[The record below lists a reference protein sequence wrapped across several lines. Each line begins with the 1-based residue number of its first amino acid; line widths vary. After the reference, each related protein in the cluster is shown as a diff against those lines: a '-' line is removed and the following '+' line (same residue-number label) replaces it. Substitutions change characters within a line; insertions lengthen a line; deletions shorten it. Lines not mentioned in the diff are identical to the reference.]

1 MEGAEIR
8 LSVLRPLGLLSLGFL
23 CALSGATIGA
33 VRLAV
38 NVLLVLYAL
47 AAPAAA
53 QEQPSPSAANPLAA
67 LYDEL
72 GQALAA
78 AGVPFSEEQQRAIT
92 LMMEDRRRASEDLF
106 GDLMDFRQ
114 GPTQGQEEDRLRSA
128 IEWMRSEFSRN
139 VAGYLTDAQAV
150 VWKKLQSER
159 LAAASTAQG
168 AEAEQAQTQYVR
180 INNNAFTAENGGFDD
195 GNFTEVI
202 PRGGAGA
209 WHGNAQFLLKD
220 DALNARNA
228 LAGNEPPYQ
237 ERRLSVD
244 VSGPAIPRRLTTSL
258 EFNSVES
265 KNVSTV
271 KATLP
276 DGEFALGITRPSTFR
291 QLSSRS
297 TLQLADPH
305 SLGVSVSYAL
315 ETADDQGVGDFTLPE
330 RASDSEWRSWNAEIT
345 QFSSLTA
352 ASIFEARFGVYG
364 SLGETIPLGE
374 DVRIN
379 VLDAFN
385 GGGAQNRLENEERA
399 YNFNT
404 MYTRSGGAVTIK
416 TGFEGSYLALRTVST
431 NNFGGTFTFSS
442 LDDYLA
448 GTPINYRVTRGNP
461 LLRTTQLDASAFV
474 QVDASVTAQLT
485 LMFGLRY
492 GWQTNLDDFNNLSP
506 RVSFGYSPGKATVI
520 RGGAGL
526 FYNGLHISMVENQ
539 RRFDGT
545 RQFEIVVD
553 NPSYPDPFAS
563 GTIRQTFPSIRVT
576 DPGLQA
582 PELLIAMVS
591 VERTFF
597 SNLLITGSYDHQHEF
612 HRMRVRNLNA
622 PFDATSPILRACQSG
637 QPQEECP
644 RPDPARGNVISLESS
659 GREVRH
665 NFEISARKRFS
676 VFNVSA
682 EYGYERVFGDVQGAQ
697 GAAVADNYD
706 VRADW
711 GRAPF
716 PAHEVEVT
724 VNARLPLGVF
734 VTGQMDANSGRYYT
748 ITTGLDD
755 NRDGNVTDRPPG
767 IPPNSLRG
775 PKYMDFDFN
784 ISKAFFF
791 RASGTGPNINVFANM
806 TNAFNHVHYGTPSGV
821 LTSPNFG
828 RSTSADDA
836 REIEAGVRFQF

>member
-1 MEGAEIR
+1 M
-8 LSVLRPLGLLSLGFL
+8 LSPF
-23 CALSGATIGA
+23 AK
-33 VRLAV
+33 
-38 NVLLVLYAL
+38 VLLTLLVFA

-53 QEQPSPSAANPLAA
+53 QEPPPPSAANPLAA
-67 LYDEL
+67 LDDEL
-72 GQALAA
+72 GQTLAA
-78 AGVPFSEEQQRAIT
+78 AGVPFSEDQQRAIT

-114 GPTQGQEEDRLRSA
+114 GPTQGQEQDRLRSA
-128 IEWMRSEFSRN
+128 IEWMRSEFVRN
-139 VAGYLTDAQAV
+139 VSSYLTDGQSA
-150 VWKKLQSER
+150 VWKKFQAER
-159 LAAASTAQG
+159 LASASSAQG
-168 AEAEQAQTQYVR
+168 SEADQQAQTQYVR
-180 INNNAFTAENGGFDD
+180 INNNAFTAEHGGF
-195 GNFTEVI
+195 GGSNFTEVI

-220 DALNARNA
+220 DALNARNP

-237 ERRLSVD
+237 ERRLNVD
-244 VSGPAIPRRLTTSL
+244 VSGPAIPRRLTTSV

-276 DGEFALGITRPSTFR
+276 DGEYALGITRPSTFR

-297 TLQLADPH
+297 TLQLADAH
-305 SLGVSVSYAL
+305 SLGFYASYAL
-315 ETADDQGVGDFTLPE
+315 ETADDQGVGGFTLPE
-330 RASDSEWRSWNAEIT
+330 RASNSEWRSWNIELN
-345 QFSSLTA
+345 QFSALTS
-352 ASIFEARFGVYG
+352 ASIFEARVGVYG
-364 SLGETIPLGE
+364 SLGETIPLSE
-374 DVRIN
+374 NVRIN

-385 GGGAQNRLENEERA
+385 GGGAQNRFENEERA

-404 MYTRSGGAVTIK
+404 MYTRSGDIFTIK
-416 TGFEGSYLALRTVST
+416 TGVEGSYLALRTVST

-442 LDDYLA
+442 LEDYLA
-448 GTPINYRVTRGNP
+448 GTPINYRVVQGSP

-474 QVDASVTAQLT
+474 QVDASVTSQLT

-492 GWQTNLDDFNNLSP
+492 WGQSNLDDFNNLSP

-526 FYNGLHISMVENQ
+526 FYNGLNIGMVETQ

-545 RQFEIVVD
+545 QQFEIVID
-553 NPSYPDPFAS
+553 NPSYPDPFAA
-563 GTIRQTFPSIRVT
+563 GTIRETFPSVRVT

-582 PELLIAMVS
+582 PELLIGMLS
-591 VERTFF
+591 IERTFF
-597 SNLLITGSYDHQHEF
+597 SNLLVAGSYNHQREF

-622 PFDATSPILRACQSG
+622 PFDATSPVLRACQSG
-637 QPQEECP
+637 QPPEACV
-644 RPDPARGNVISLESS
+644 RPDPTRGNVISLESS

-665 NFEISARKRFS
+665 NFSVSARKRFS

-682 EYGYERVFGDVQGAQ
+682 EYSYERVFGDVQGGQ

-716 PAHEVEVT
+716 APHEVEVT
-724 VNARLPLGVF
+724 VNARLPLGIF
-734 VTGQMDANSGRYYT
+734 VTAQMDATSGRYYT
-748 ITTGLDD
+748 ITTGQDD
-755 NRDGNVTDRPPG
+755 NRDGNVTDRPAG
-767 IPPNSLRG
+767 VPPNSARG
-775 PKYMDFDFN
+775 PGVLDYDFN

-791 RASGTGPNINVFANM
+791 RGSNTGPNVNLFANM

-828 RSTSADDA
+828 RSTSAEDP
-836 REIEAGVRFQF
+836 REIEAGIRFQF